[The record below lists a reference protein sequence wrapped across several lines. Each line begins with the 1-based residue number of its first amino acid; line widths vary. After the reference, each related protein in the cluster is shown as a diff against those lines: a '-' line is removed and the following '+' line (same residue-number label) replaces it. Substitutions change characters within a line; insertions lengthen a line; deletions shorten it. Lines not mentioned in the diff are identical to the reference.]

1 MLEIIVLDSVDCLPL
16 GVKKNINGTV
26 RRGKK
31 CGVCF
36 ECLLN
41 CFCFVFTSLFS
52 SNCCRSSVV
61 QVCGNW

>member
-36 ECLLN
+36 D
-41 CFCFVFTSLFS
+41 
-52 SNCCRSSVV
+52 
-61 QVCGNW
+61 VC

>member
-41 CFCFVFTSLFS
+41 CFFVITSLFS
-52 SNCCRSSVV
+52 SNSCRSSVV